1 MTIDTVLKSIDSNL
15 DASLARLFEL
25 LKIRSISTDPAYKD
39 ECARAASWLAD
50 QLISIGFDA
59 SVRATTGNPMVVA
72 HAISANANPNA
83 PHVLFYGH
91 YDVQPVDPLDL
102 WEDDPFAPKIVEAE
116 GSRRIVARGAADD
129 KGQVMAFVEACRAL
143 MANGGLPC
151 HVSILFEGEEECG
164 SLSLPAFLAAHRDEL
179 KADCVL
185 VCDTNMW
192 DKNTPAITTML
203 RGLVLQEVV
212 IDAASRDLHSG
223 LFGGAAMNP
232 IRVLTRILAD
242 LHDANGAVTLPGF
255 YDGVDELPAD
265 VAAQWR
271 ALDFDEAAYLGA
283 VGLGEPAGEK
293 GRSVLEQVWS
303 RPTCDVNGIIG
314 GYTGEGTK
322 TVLPSRASAKVS
334 FRLVGDQNP
343 AKIVESFHAF
353 VTARLPSD
361 CTATFHAHGASPAIA
376 LPFTSPMLHKARVA
390 LTAEWD
396 REAVLIGGGGS
407 IPVIGQFKRDLG
419 MDSLMIGFG
428 LDDDR
433 IHSPNEK
440 YEVKSFHKGARSW
453 ARVLTALAE

>member
-1 MTIDTVLKSIDSNL
+1 MTIDSVLTSIDSNL
-15 DASLARLFEL
+15 DASLARLFDL

-50 QLISIGFDA
+50 QLNGMGFDA
-59 SVRATTGNPMVVA
+59 SVRVTTGNPMVVA
-72 HAISANANPNA
+72 HAKSVNASA

-91 YDVQPVDPLDL
+91 YDVQPVDPLAL

-116 GSRRIVARGAADD
+116 GTKRIVARGAADD
-129 KGQVMAFVEACRAL
+129 KGQVMAFVEACRAF

-164 SLSLPAFLAAHRDEL
+164 SLSLPAFLAANKQEL
-179 KADCVL
+179 LADCVL

-212 IDAASRDLHSG
+212 IEAASRDLHSG

-283 VGLGEPAGEK
+283 VGLGEAAGEK

-334 FRLVGDQNP
+334 FRLVGHQDP
-343 AKIVESFHAF
+343 LRIVESFHAF
-353 VTARLPSD
+353 VQARLPSD

-453 ARVLTALAE
+453 ARVLVALAE

>member
-1 MTIDTVLKSIDSNL
+1 MAIDNVLASIDRDL
-15 DASLARLFEL
+15 DASLARLFDL
-25 LKIRSISTDPAYKD
+25 LKIRSISTDPAFGD
-39 ECARAASWLAD
+39 ECARAASWCAD
-50 QLISIGFDA
+50 QLNGMGFDA
-59 SVRATTGNPMVVA
+59 SVRETPGHPMVVA
-72 HAISANANPNA
+72 HAKSANANA

-91 YDVQPVDPLDL
+91 YDVQPVDPLEL
-102 WEDDPFAPKIVEAE
+102 WETDPFAPRIVEAE
-116 GSRRIVARGAADD
+116 GSKRIVARGAADD
-129 KGQVMAFVEACRAL
+129 KGQVMAFLESCRAF
-143 MANGGLPC
+143 MSNGGLPC
-151 HVSILFEGEEECG
+151 HVSILLEGEEECG
-164 SLSLPAFLAAHRDEL
+164 SGSLPAFLAAHRDEL

-192 DKNTPAITTML
+192 DRDTPAITTML

-212 IDAASRDLHSG
+212 IEAASRDLHSG

-242 LHDANGAVTLPGF
+242 LHDENGRVTLPGF
-255 YDGVDELPAD
+255 YDGVEELPAD

-271 ALDFDEAAYLGA
+271 ALSFDEKAFLGA
-283 VGLGEPAGEK
+283 VGLAEPAGEK

-303 RPTCDVNGIIG
+303 RPTCDVNGIVG

-322 TVLPSRASAKVS
+322 TVLPARASAKVS
-334 FRLVGDQNP
+334 FRLVGRQNP
-343 AKIVESFHAF
+343 KLIVESFHHF
-353 VTARLPSD
+353 VNARLPVD
-361 CTATFHAHGASPAIA
+361 CTATFVAHGASPAIA
-376 LPFTSPMLHKARVA
+376 LPFSSPMLQKARAA
-390 LTAEWD
+390 LTAEWG
-396 REAVLIGGGGS
+396 REAVMAGGGGS

-453 ARVLTALAE
+453 ARVLAALAA